1 MTETF
6 ANMGAP
12 SAAPIARRTTLIVNR
27 QARRL
32 NDRSPVREAIERG
45 RHLLGDRI
53 DIVETRSLAELEAAM
68 DELAAAPPRTVLV
81 AGGDGTYMASLSSLV
96 ASYAKHGHTELPAI
110 GLLPGGTVS
119 TVARNWGFRGGGLFA
134 NADRDAARYVT
145 RFLEELAEGRT
156 ETRARPTLRVTS
168 DEGTRVGFIAGA
180 GLVSRFFEVYDGEG
194 ARGYGGAASIV
205 ARVFTGSFT
214 RGALAKRILD
224 PVRCTIEVDGVRAPF
239 DRTSLLCASVVRDL
253 GLGMQLLYRAGESLE
268 RFHVVSSSLGPARL
282 GPQLPLV
289 RLGRPLLGTRV
300 DTLAK
305 EVTLRFPKGEGA
317 YVLDGELL
325 RSDAVSIAA
334 GPVIRVVGLRAG
346 RT

>member
-1 MTETF
+1 MPETF
-6 ANMGAP
+6 SNVEAT
-12 SAAPIARRTTLIVNR
+12 SAAPIARRATLIVNR

-32 NDRSPVREAIERG
+32 NERSPVREAIERG

-53 DIVETRSLAELEAAM
+53 AIVETGSLAELHAAM
-68 DELAAAPPRTVLV
+68 DELASEPPRTVLV
-81 AGGDGTYMASLSSLV
+81 AGGDGTYMASLSALV
-96 ASYAKHGHTELPAI
+96 RSFAKQGRAELPSI

-145 RFLEELAEGRT
+145 RFLEALAEGRT
-156 ETRARPTLRVTS
+156 EVTERPTLQVTT
-168 DEGTRVGFIAGA
+168 DEGSRVGFIAGA
-180 GLVSRFFEVYDGEG
+180 GLVSRFFEIYDGEG

-205 ARVFTGSFT
+205 ARVFVGSFT
-214 RGALAKRILD
+214 RGALAKRVLD
-224 PVRCTIEVDGVRAPF
+224 PVRCTIEIDGARAPF

-268 RFHVVSSSLGPARL
+268 RFHVVSSSLGPLRL

-300 DTLAK
+300 DTLAR
-305 EVTLRFPKGEGA
+305 EVTLRFPTGDGA

-334 GPVIRVVGLRAG
+334 GPVIRVVGVRAG
-346 RT
+346 ST